1 MLEVTEETG
10 LCPPPPFIIGVIL
23 RLVLKCRPVLIT
35 EGAENVPKCHS
46 FIQFLI
52 RFELC
57 TYLGSE
63 DEQGG
68 DQFDGRSSESNKD
81 MCIEIKLGKSEGAG
95 GGAGGDKKVGGGWAG
110 IVTTLD

>member
-1 MLEVTEETG
+1 MYHSV
-10 LCPPPPFIIGVIL
+10 
-23 RLVLKCRPVLIT
+23 
-35 EGAENVPKCHS
+35 S
-46 FIQFLI
+46 FIQLI
-52 RFELC
+52 SHQIC
-57 TYLGSE
+57 TVYSGSE